1 MKKLIVSMM
10 VVATLSGCASDGGLS
25 DTGKVMAGIVVAVVA
40 AAGSQAN
47 SYNQQSYAPPNNDS
61 YDSQVAREMCLE
73 RLRVTNT
80 VGHC

>member
-1 MKKLIVSMM
+1 
-10 VVATLSGCASDGGLS
+10 
-25 DTGKVMAGIVVAVVA
+25 MAGIVAVVAVVAAA